1 LIALLAAILGLWQRI
16 SGPVGRPALAMNSA
30 HQSHPRSLPV
40 SAGVHIRS
48 IHPQPRKKTMP
59 KPKTTTTTR
68 SPTTNSSLTTRLH
81 ELVSACFSGIWITTH
96 EPTEA
101 IRDLTTLCRAESWRL
116 GTWDC
121 DRGMTFPFEPIQ
133 MPGVTDS
140 QDPLAVIRSLPDI
153 ANGSGTTLITFEN
166 LHRFLGSTEI
176 IQALARQ
183 LHAGKQTRC
192 FVVVLAPDI
201 QLPPELEKLFT
212 VIDHE
217 LPGHAQLEKI
227 ATEIATQENELPE
240 GDDLARV
247 IEAAK
252 GLTAS
257 EAENAFSLALVRHGK
272 LEPETL
278 WELKSQQ
285 LKKSGLVSLH
295 RGTENF
301 QQLGGLENL
310 KAFCL
315 RAMRRQGESKT
326 SSAPKPRGVLLLSPP
341 GCGKSQ
347 FAKALGNET
356 GRPTVVL
363 DVGALLGSL
372 VGQSESNIRTA
383 LKLAD
388 AMAPC
393 VVFADELEKSIAGAT
408 SSGQTDSGVTA
419 RVFGSLLTWLNDHES
434 DVFFVGTCND
444 ASKLPPE
451 FARAE
456 RFDGVFFVDLPG
468 REQKDAIW
476 GIYLSAYGLDSQQ
489 ARPDDAN
496 WTGAE
501 IKSCC
506 RLASLLDVPLIQ
518 AAQNV
523 VPVAV
528 TAGDK
533 VESLRQW
540 ASGRCLSAD
549 RAGVYSRDEG
559 AGNGR
564 ARRVMREPGRN

>member
-1 LIALLAAILGLWQRI
+1 MPR
-16 SGPVGRPALAMNSA
+16 SKNTS
-30 HQSHPRSLPV
+30 HQSP
-40 SAGVHIRS
+40 SA
-48 IHPQPRKKTMP
+48 P
-59 KPKTTTTTR
+59 
-68 SPTTNSSLTTRLH
+68 NLTTRLH
-81 ELVSACFSGIWITTH
+81 ELISACFTGIWIQTH
-96 EPTEA
+96 EPHEAAREITE
-101 IRDLTTLCRAESWRL
+101 LCRQEGWRI
-116 GTWDC
+116 GTWNC
-121 DRGMTFPFEPIQ
+121 DSGVQFPVEQIAI
-133 MPGVTDS
+133 PGVTET
-140 QDPLAVIRSLPDI
+140 QDPLAVIRALPQVLQ
-153 ANGSGTTLITFEN
+153 GSGTTIMLFEN
-166 LHRFLGSTEI
+166 LHRFLGSVEL
-176 IQALARQ
+176 IQAVSRQ
-183 LHAGKQTRC
+183 IHAGKHNRA
-192 FVVVLAPDI
+192 FIIVLAPVTQI
-201 QLPPELEKLFT
+201 PAELDKLF
-212 VIDHE
+212 VCVDHE
-217 LPGHAQLEKI
+217 LPDHSQLE
-227 ATEIATQENELPE
+227 EIARGVATQDGELPS
-240 GDDLARV
+240 GDELPRV
-247 IEAAK
+247 IDAAK
-252 GLTAS
+252 GLTRS
-257 EAENAFSLALVRHGK
+257 EAENAYSLSLVRHGT
-272 LEPETL
+272 LQPETL
-278 WELKSQQ
+278 WEIKSQM

-295 RGTENF
+295 RGTESF
-301 QQLGGLENL
+301 QQLGGLDNI

-315 RAMRRQGESKT
+315 RAMRRQSEGQ
-326 SSAPKPRGVLLLSPP
+326 PNNRPRGVLLLSPP

-372 VGQSESNIRTA
+372 VGQSESNVRAA

-393 VVFADELEKSIAGAT
+393 VLFCDEIEKALAGAN

-456 RFDGVFFVDLPG
+456 RFDGVFFVDLPSEKQ
-468 REQKDAIW
+468 REDIW
-476 GIYLSAYGLDSQQ
+476 KIYTQHYGLDAKQ
-489 ARPDDAN
+489 AQPDDTN

-506 RLASLLDVPLIQ
+506 RLAILLDVPLVQ

-533 VESLRQW
+533 IEQLRQW

-549 RAGVYSRDEG
+549 RAGVYSREQGQDRASATG
-559 AGNGR
+559 SR
-564 ARRVMREPGRN
+564 ARRVIREPGVN

>member
-1 LIALLAAILGLWQRI
+1 MAKSNATTPPTTRE
-16 SGPVGRPALAMNSA
+16 P
-30 HQSHPRSLPV
+30 PR
-40 SAGVHIRS
+40 
-48 IHPQPRKKTMP
+48 
-59 KPKTTTTTR
+59 TTT
-68 SPTTNSSLTTRLH
+68 PTTLITRIT
-81 ELVSACFSGIWITTH
+81 ELVHACFTGLYVESR
-96 EPTEA
+96 EPDEA
-101 IRDLTTLCRAESWRL
+101 IRDLTQLARAESWRL
-116 GTWDC
+116 GIWDC
-121 DRGMTFPFEPIQ
+121 DAGLRFPCEQVPL
-133 MPGVTDS
+133 PNTPDTN
-140 QDPLAVIRSLPDI
+140 DPLAVLRAAGEIS
-153 ANGSGTTLITFEN
+153 NGASTTLLVLQNF
-166 LHRFLGSTEI
+166 HRFLGSTEI
-176 IQALARQ
+176 LQAIQRQ
-183 LHAGKQTRC
+183 VSAGKHTRT
-192 FVVVLAPDI
+192 FVVILAPVVN
-201 QLPPELEKLFT
+201 LPPEIEKQFL
-212 VIDHE
+212 VIEHE
-217 LPGHAQLEKI
+217 LPGREQLH
-227 ATEIATQENELPE
+227 EIATGIAQADELPAADE
-240 GDDLARV
+240 LARV
-247 IEAAK
+247 LDSAA
-252 GLTAS
+252 GLTRY
-257 EAENAFSLALVRHGK
+257 EAEGAFSLSIVRHGRLDPACIWDVK
-272 LEPETL
+272 G
-278 WELKSQQ
+278 QQ
-285 LKKSGLVSLH
+285 LKKSGLVSIH
-295 RGTENF
+295 RGTESF

-315 RAMRRQGESKT
+315 RAMRRQGEGSV
-326 SSAPKPRGVLLLSPP
+326 SNRPRGVLLLSPP

-372 VGQSESNIRTA
+372 VGQSESNVRAA

-393 VVFADELEKSIAGAT
+393 VLFADEVEKSLAGAT

-468 REQKDAIW
+468 RDQKDGIW
-476 GIYLSAYGLDSQQ
+476 SIYIQHYGLDAKQ

-533 VESLRQW
+533 IESLRNW

-549 RAGVYSRDEG
+549 RAGVYARAEG
-559 AGNGR
+559 ASGGR
-564 ARRVMREPGRN
+564 TRRVVRAE

>member
-1 LIALLAAILGLWQRI
+1 MPR
-16 SGPVGRPALAMNSA
+16 SKSTT
-30 HQSHPRSLPV
+30 HQSP
-40 SAGVHIRS
+40 SAS
-48 IHPQPRKKTMP
+48 PQTG
-59 KPKTTTTTR
+59 
-68 SPTTNSSLTTRLH
+68 SLTSRLH
-81 ELVSACFSGIWITTH
+81 ELISACFTGIWIQTH
-96 EPTEA
+96 EPHEA
-101 IRDLTTLCRAESWRL
+101 AREITDLCRQEGWRI
-116 GTWDC
+116 GTWNC
-121 DRGMTFPFEPIQ
+121 DSGVQFPVEQIT
-133 MPGVTDS
+133 MPGITDS
-140 QDPLAVIRSLPDI
+140 QDPLAVIRALPQLS
-153 ANGSGTTLITFEN
+153 NGSSTTVLLFEN
-166 LHRFLGSTEI
+166 LHRFLGSVEL
-176 IQALARQ
+176 IQAVARQ
-183 LHAGKQTRC
+183 AITGKHNRA
-192 FVVVLAPDI
+192 FIVVLAPVTQI
-201 QLPPELEKLFT
+201 PPELDKLF
-212 VIDHE
+212 VCIDHE
-217 LPGHAQLEKI
+217 LPDHTQLE
-227 ATEIATQENELPE
+227 EIARGVATQDGELPNDE
-240 GDDLARV
+240 ELARV
-247 IEAAK
+247 IEGAA
-252 GLTAS
+252 GLTRS
-257 EAENAFSLALVRHGK
+257 EAENAYSLSLVRHGT
-272 LEPETL
+272 LQPETL
-278 WELKSQQ
+278 WEIKSQQ

-295 RGTENF
+295 RGTESF
-301 QQLGGLENL
+301 EQLGGLDNL

-315 RAMRRQGESKT
+315 RAMRRQSEGVVSNR
-326 SSAPKPRGVLLLSPP
+326 PRGVLLLSPP

-372 VGQSESNIRTA
+372 VGQSESNVRAA

-393 VVFADELEKSIAGAT
+393 VLFCDEIEKALAGAT

-434 DVFFVGTCND
+434 DVFFVATCND

-468 REQKDAIW
+468 EKQREDIW
-476 GIYLSAYGLDSQQ
+476 GIYTRHYGLDAKQ

-506 RLASLLDVPLIQ
+506 RLASLLDVPLVQ

-533 VESLRQW
+533 IEALRQW

-549 RAGVYSRDEG
+549 RAGVYSRSEG
-559 AGNGR
+559 VSGGR
-564 ARRVMREPGRN
+564 VRRVVRAD

>member
-1 LIALLAAILGLWQRI
+1 MNNTSLGTSIQELI
-16 SGPVGRPALAMNSA
+16 
-30 HQSHPRSLPV
+30 
-40 SAGVHIRS
+40 
-48 IHPQPRKKTMP
+48 
-59 KPKTTTTTR
+59 
-68 SPTTNSSLTTRLH
+68 
-81 ELVSACFSGIWITTH
+81 SACFTAIWVQTH
-96 EPTEA
+96 EPHEA
-101 IRDLTTLCRAESWRL
+101 AREITDLCRAENWRL
-116 GTWDC
+116 GIWNC
-121 DRGMTFPFEPIQ
+121 DSGVQFPIEQIAI
-133 MPGVTDS
+133 PGVTET
-140 QDPLAVIRSLPDI
+140 QEPLAVIRAMPQV
-153 ANGSGTTLITFEN
+153 AQGSGTTVLLFEN
-166 LHRFLGSTEI
+166 LHRFLGSVELV
-176 IQALARQ
+176 QAVARQ
-183 LHAGKQTRC
+183 AIQGKHNRA
-192 FVVVLAPDI
+192 FLVVLAPNS
-201 QLPPELEKLFT
+201 QMPVELEKLF
-212 VIDHE
+212 VCVDHDLPDHSQLEEIARGVATQDGE
-217 LPGHAQLEKI
+217 LPA
-227 ATEIATQENELPE
+227 
-240 GDDLARV
+240 GDELARV
-247 IEAAK
+247 VDAAK
-252 GLTAS
+252 GLTRS
-257 EAENAFSLALVRHGK
+257 EAENAYSLSLVRHGK
-272 LEPETL
+272 IQPDTL
-278 WELKSQQ
+278 WEIKAGQ
-285 LKKSGLVSLH
+285 LKKSGLVSIH
-295 RGTENF
+295 RGSESF
-301 QQLGGLENL
+301 QQLGGLDNL

-315 RAMRRQGESKT
+315 RAMRRQSEAKAGNR
-326 SSAPKPRGVLLLSPP
+326 PRGVLLLSPP

-372 VGQSESNIRTA
+372 VGQSESNVRAA

-393 VVFADELEKSIAGAT
+393 VLFADEIEKALAGAT

-468 REQKDAIW
+468 RDQKDAIW
-476 GIYLSAYGLDSQQ
+476 GIYQNFYGLDAKQ
-489 ARPDDAN
+489 ARPDDTN

-506 RLASLLDVPLIQ
+506 RLASLLDVPLVQ

-533 VESLRQW
+533 IESLRQW

-549 RAGVYSRDEG
+549 RAGVYSRSEG
-559 AGNGR
+559 GGR
-564 ARRVMREPGRN
+564 LRRVVREPGVN

>member
-1 LIALLAAILGLWQRI
+1 
-16 SGPVGRPALAMNSA
+16 
-30 HQSHPRSLPV
+30 
-40 SAGVHIRS
+40 VHIATS
-48 IHPQPRKKTMP
+48 DVHFV
-59 KPKTTTTTR
+59 
-68 SPTTNSSLTTRLH
+68 SSLLQTDRNHSPFRYPWELANMLRQPPSNQTKQTPVPRQPGRSATLTSRLH
-81 ELVSACFSGIWITTH
+81 ELIQAAFTGLWIQTH
-96 EPTEA
+96 EPAEA
-101 IRDLTTLCRAESWRL
+101 IRDLTALCRTEGWRL

-121 DRGMTFPFEPIQ
+121 DRGMTFPLEPIQ
-133 MPGVTDS
+133 MPGVTDT
-140 QDPLAVIRSLPDI
+140 QDPFAIIRALPQI
-153 ANGSGTTLITFEN
+153 ANGSGTTLAVFEN
-166 LHRFLGSTEI
+166 LHRFLGATEI
-176 IQALARQ
+176 VQALARQ
-183 LHAGKQTRC
+183 LQAGKNNRC
-192 FVVVLAPDI
+192 FVVVLAPAVQI
-201 QLPPELEKLFT
+201 PPELDKLFT

-217 LPGHAQLEKI
+217 LPGHAQLEDI
-227 ATEIATQENELPE
+227 ARGIATQDGELPA

-247 IEAAK
+247 IEAAA

-257 EAENAFSLALVRHGK
+257 EAENAYSLALVRHGR

-285 LKKSGLVSLH
+285 LKKSGLVSIH
-295 RGTENF
+295 RGTESF

-315 RAMRRQGESKT
+315 RAMRRQSEAKAGNR
-326 SSAPKPRGVLLLSPP
+326 PRGVLLLSPP

-372 VGQSESNIRTA
+372 VGQSESNVRAA

-393 VVFADELEKSIAGAT
+393 VVFADELEKALAGAT

-468 REQKDAIW
+468 RDQKDAIW
-476 GIYLSAYGLDSQQ
+476 GIYQNFYRLDAKQ
-489 ARPDDAN
+489 ARPDDTN

-506 RLASLLDVPLIQ
+506 RLASLLDVPLVQ

-533 VESLRQW
+533 IEGSPQW

-549 RAGVYSRDEG
+549 RAGVYSRGQER
-559 AGNGR
+559 AGGR
-564 ARRVMREPGRN
+564 VRRVVREPGVN

>member
-1 LIALLAAILGLWQRI
+1 
-16 SGPVGRPALAMNSA
+16 M
-30 HQSHPRSLPV
+30 
-40 SAGVHIRS
+40 
-48 IHPQPRKKTMP
+48 
-59 KPKTTTTTR
+59 
-68 SPTTNSSLTTRLH
+68 
-81 ELVSACFSGIWITTH
+81 
-96 EPTEA
+96 
-101 IRDLTTLCRAESWRL
+101 
-116 GTWDC
+116 
-121 DRGMTFPFEPIQ
+121 
-133 MPGVTDS
+133 
-140 QDPLAVIRSLPDI
+140 
-153 ANGSGTTLITFEN
+153 
-166 LHRFLGSTEI
+166 
-176 IQALARQ
+176 
-183 LHAGKQTRC
+183 
-192 FVVVLAPDI
+192 
-201 QLPPELEKLFT
+201 
-212 VIDHE
+212 
-217 LPGHAQLEKI
+217 
-227 ATEIATQENELPE
+227 
-240 GDDLARV
+240 

-285 LKKSGLVSLH
+285 LKKSGLVLLH
-295 RGTENF
+295 NGTENF

-315 RAMRRQGESKT
+315 RAMRRRGESKT

-341 GCGKSQ
+341 GCGESQ

-356 GRPTVVL
+356 TVVL
-363 DVGALLGSL
+363 EVGAVLGSL

-383 LKLAD
+383 LKLVD
-388 AMAPC
+388 AMSPC
-393 VVFADELEKSIAGAT
+393 VRYADEIEKSIEGAT

-468 REQKDAIW
+468 REQKDEIW
-476 GIYLSAYGLDSQQ
+476 GIYLSVYGLDSQQ
-489 ARPDDAN
+489 ARPDDTN

-518 AAQNV
+518 ASQNV

-533 VESLRQW
+533 VEALRPW
-540 ASGRCLSAD
+540 ASVRCSSAD
-549 RAGVYSRDEG
+549 RAGVYSRDQG
-559 AGNGR
+559 AGNAR

>member
-1 LIALLAAILGLWQRI
+1 MPK
-16 SGPVGRPALAMNSA
+16 SNTP
-30 HQSHPRSLPV
+30 
-40 SAGVHIRS
+40 
-48 IHPQPRKKTMP
+48 TMP
-59 KPKTTTTTR
+59 APTPSTT
-68 SPTTNSSLTTRLH
+68 LATRLH
-81 ELVSACFSGIWITTH
+81 ELISACFTALWVQTQ

-101 IRDLTTLCRAESWRL
+101 TRELTSLCRNEGWRL

-121 DRGMTFPFEPIQ
+121 DRGMTFPLEPIQ
-133 MPGVTDS
+133 MPGVTDT
-140 QDPLAVIRSLPDI
+140 QDPLAIIRALPHV
-153 ANGSGTTLITFEN
+153 ANGSGTTLVVFEN
-166 LHRFLGSTEI
+166 LHRFLGGVEI
-176 IQALARQ
+176 VQALARQ
-183 LHAGKQTRC
+183 IHAGKNTRC
-192 FVVVLAPDI
+192 FVVVLSPAI
-201 QLPPELEKLFT
+201 QIPAELEKLF
-212 VIDHE
+212 VCVDHE
-217 LPGHAQLEKI
+217 LPDHAQLE
-227 ATEIATQENELPE
+227 EIARGVAIQEGELPE
-240 GDDLARV
+240 GENLGRV
-247 IEAAK
+247 IDAAK
-252 GLTAS
+252 GLTRS
-257 EAENAFSLALVRHGK
+257 EAENAYSLSLVRHGTLK
-272 LEPETL
+272 AETL
-278 WELKSQQ
+278 WEIKSQM

-315 RAMRRQGESKT
+315 RAMRRQSEGTVSNR
-326 SSAPKPRGVLLLSPP
+326 PRGVLLLSPP

-372 VGQSESNIRTA
+372 VGQSESNIRAA

-393 VVFADELEKSIAGAT
+393 VFFGDELDKALAGAT

-419 RVFGSLLTWLNDHES
+419 RVFGSLLTWLNDHDS

-468 REQKDAIW
+468 RDQKDGIW
-476 GIYLSAYGLDSQQ
+476 SIYTRHYGLDAKQ
-489 ARPDDAN
+489 ARPDDTN

-506 RLASLLDVPLIQ
+506 RLASLLDVPLVQ

-528 TAGDK
+528 TAVDK
-533 VESLRQW
+533 IEGLRQW

-549 RAGVYSRDEG
+549 RAGVYSRSEG
-559 AGNGR
+559 VSGGR
-564 ARRVMREPGRN
+564 VRRVMREPGVN

>member
-1 LIALLAAILGLWQRI
+1 MSMPTQQANQTYGSL
-16 SGPVGRPALAMNSA
+16 V
-30 HQSHPRSLPV
+30 SH
-40 SAGVHIRS
+40 
-48 IHPQPRKKTMP
+48 
-59 KPKTTTTTR
+59 
-68 SPTTNSSLTTRLH
+68 LH
-81 ELVSACFSGIWITTH
+81 ELVQACFSGLWLTTA

-101 IRDLTTLCRAESWRL
+101 IRDLTTLCRTEGWRL

-121 DRGMTFPFEPIQ
+121 DRGMTFPLEPIQ
-133 MPGVTDS
+133 MPGVTDA
-140 QDPLAVIRSLPDI
+140 QDPLAIIRALPQI
-153 ANGSGTTLITFEN
+153 ANGSGTTLAVFEN
-166 LHRFLGSTEI
+166 LHRFTATVEI

-183 LHAGKQTRC
+183 IQAGKNNRC
-192 FVVVLAPDI
+192 FVVVLAPTVQI
-201 QLPPELEKLFT
+201 PPELDKLFT

-217 LPGHAQLEKI
+217 LPSHAQLD
-227 ATEIATQENELPE
+227 EIARGVATRDGELPA

-247 IEAAK
+247 IEAAA

-257 EAENAFSLALVRHGK
+257 EAENAFSLALVRHGR

-295 RGTENF
+295 RGTESF

-315 RAMRRQGESKT
+315 RAMRRQGEGQ
-326 SSAPKPRGVLLLSPP
+326 PNNRPRGVLLLSPP

-372 VGQSESNIRTA
+372 VGQSESNVRAA

-393 VVFADELEKSIAGAT
+393 VLFADEIEKALAGAT

-434 DVFFVGTCND
+434 DVFFIATCND

-468 REQKDAIW
+468 RDQKDAIW
-476 GIYLSAYGLDSQQ
+476 GIYTQYYGLDAKQ
-489 ARPDDAN
+489 ARPDDTN

-506 RLASLLDVPLIQ
+506 RLASLLDVPLVQ

-533 VESLRQW
+533 IENLRQW

-549 RAGVYSRDEG
+549 RAGVYSRSE
-559 AGNGR
+559 AGIGGR
-564 ARRVMREPGRN
+564 VRRVVREPGVN

>member
-1 LIALLAAILGLWQRI
+1 MSTTTPPSA
-16 SGPVGRPALAMNSA
+16 SSPSTTRPAPS
-30 HQSHPRSLPV
+30 
-40 SAGVHIRS
+40 
-48 IHPQPRKKTMP
+48 
-59 KPKTTTTTR
+59 R
-68 SPTTNSSLTTRLH
+68 SPTLAARLY
-81 ELVSACFSGIWITTH
+81 ELVSACFTGLWIETH
-96 EPTEA
+96 EADEA
-101 IRDLTTLCRAESWRL
+101 VREVTLLCREHSWRL
-116 GTWDC
+116 ALWDC
-121 DRGMTFPFEPIQ
+121 DSGLSLPCMGNPESP
-133 MPGVTDS
+133 MPVNPDEL
-140 QDPLAVIRSLPDI
+140 QDPLAVIRSAGQLS
-153 ANGSGTTLITFEN
+153 NGATSSIVVLQN
-166 LHRFLGSTEI
+166 LHRYLGSPEI
-176 IQALARQ
+176 IQALSRQ
-183 LHAGKQTRC
+183 ILAGKHTRTF
-192 FVVVLAPDI
+192 FVIMAPTVS
-201 QLPPELEKLFT
+201 LPAELEKQFI

-217 LPGHAQLEKI
+217 LPDRAQLH
-227 ATEIATQENELPE
+227 EIARSIAEESELPE
-240 GDDLARV
+240 GDELQHV
-247 IEAAK
+247 LESAA
-252 GLTAS
+252 GLTRY
-257 EAENAFSLALVRHGK
+257 EAEGAFSLSIVRHGRLNPSAIWDVK
-272 LEPETL
+272 G
-278 WELKSQQ
+278 QQ

-295 RGTENF
+295 RGQEGF
-301 QQLGGLENL
+301 AQLGGLDNL

-315 RAMRRQGESKT
+315 RAMRSQAGGSVSNR
-326 SSAPKPRGVLLLSPP
+326 PRGVLLLSPP

-356 GRPTVVL
+356 GRPTLLL
-363 DVGALLGSL
+363 DIGAVLGSL
-372 VGQSESNIRTA
+372 VGQSESNIRQA

-393 VVFADELEKSIAGAT
+393 VLFCDEIEKALAGAT

-468 REQKDAIW
+468 REQKDLIW
-476 GIYLSAYGLDSQQ
+476 GIYTRHYGLDSQQ
-489 ARPDDAN
+489 ARPDDTN

-506 RLASLLDVPLIQ
+506 RLASLLNVPLVQ

-533 VESLRQW
+533 IEGLRQW

-549 RAGVYSRDEG
+549 RAGVYSRPEIQ
-559 AGNGR
+559 AGNSR
-564 ARRVMREPGRN
+564 ARRVMRDPGRNET

>member
-1 LIALLAAILGLWQRI
+1 
-16 SGPVGRPALAMNSA
+16 
-30 HQSHPRSLPV
+30 
-40 SAGVHIRS
+40 
-48 IHPQPRKKTMP
+48 MP
-59 KPKTTTTTR
+59 KSTTTR
-68 SPTTNSSLTTRLH
+68 EPTATRPATNGLAARLR
-81 ELVSACFSGIWITTH
+81 ELISAAFSAIWIQSH

-101 IRDLTTLCRAESWRL
+101 TRELTALCRTEGWRL

-121 DRGMTFPFEPIQ
+121 DRGMTFPLEPIQ
-133 MPGVTDS
+133 MPGVTDT
-140 QDPLAVIRSLPDI
+140 QDPLAIIRALPSV
-153 ANGSGTTLITFEN
+153 ANGSGTTLAVFEN
-166 LHRFLGSTEI
+166 LHRFLGATEI
-176 IQALARQ
+176 VQALARQ
-183 LHAGKQTRC
+183 IHTGKNSRC
-192 FVVVLAPDI
+192 VVIILAPVVQI
-201 QLPPELEKLFT
+201 PAELEKLFT
-212 VIDHE
+212 VVDHE
-217 LPGHAQLEKI
+217 LPGHPQLE
-227 ATEIATQENELPE
+227 EIARGVATQDGELPE
-240 GDDLARV
+240 GDELARV
-247 IEAAK
+247 IEAAA

-257 EAENAFSLALVRHGK
+257 EAENAYSLALVRHGK

-295 RGTENF
+295 RGTESF

-315 RAMRRQGESKT
+315 RAMRRQSDAT
-326 SSAPKPRGVLLLSPP
+326 SGNRPRGVLLLSPP

-356 GRPTVVL
+356 GRPTVIL
-363 DVGALLGSL
+363 DIGNLLGSL
-372 VGQSESNIRTA
+372 VGQSESNVRAA

-393 VVFADELEKSIAGAT
+393 VLFCDEIEKGLAGAT

-468 REQKDAIW
+468 RDQKDGIW
-476 GIYLSAYGLDSQQ
+476 GIYTRHYGLDAKQ
-489 ARPDDAN
+489 ARPDDTN

-506 RLASLLDVPLIQ
+506 RLASLLDVPLVQ

-533 VESLRQW
+533 IEGLRQW

-549 RAGVYSRDEG
+549 RAGVYSRSEG
-559 AGNGR
+559 VSGGR
-564 ARRVMREPGRN
+564 VRRVVREPGVN

>member
-1 LIALLAAILGLWQRI
+1 
-16 SGPVGRPALAMNSA
+16 M
-30 HQSHPRSLPV
+30 PRC
-40 SAGVHIRS
+40 
-48 IHPQPRKKTMP
+48 KN
-59 KPKTTTTTR
+59 TTT
-68 SPTTNSSLTTRLH
+68 PTPPPSTPTLTSRLH
-81 ELVSACFSGIWITTH
+81 ELISACFTGIWIQTH
-96 EPTEA
+96 EPHEA
-101 IRDLTTLCRAESWRL
+101 AREITDLCRAENWRL
-116 GTWDC
+116 GIWDC
-121 DRGMTFPFEPIQ
+121 DSGVQFPIEQIAI
-133 MPGVTDS
+133 PGVTET
-140 QDPLAVIRSLPDI
+140 QDPLAVIRALPQV
-153 ANGSGTTLITFEN
+153 AQGAGTTVVAFES
-166 LHRFLGSTEI
+166 LHRFLGATEI

-183 LHAGKQTRC
+183 IHAGKNSRC
-192 FVVVLAPDI
+192 FVVVLAPAVQI
-201 QLPPELEKLFT
+201 PPELEKLFT
-212 VIDHE
+212 VVDHE
-217 LPGHAQLEKI
+217 LPGRDQLE
-227 ATEIATQENELPE
+227 EIARGVATQAGELPE
-240 GDDLARV
+240 GEELARV
-247 IEAAK
+247 IEAAA
-252 GLTAS
+252 GLTS
-257 EAENAFSLALVRHGK
+257 CEAENAFSLALVRHGR

-285 LKKSGLVSLH
+285 LRKSGLVSLH
-295 RGTENF
+295 RGTESF
-301 QQLGGLENL
+301 DQLGGLDNL

-315 RAMRRQGESKT
+315 RAMRRQSEGTVSNR
-326 SSAPKPRGVLLLSPP
+326 PRGVLLLSPP

-372 VGQSESNIRTA
+372 VGQSESNVRAA

-393 VVFADELEKSIAGAT
+393 VIFCDELEKALAGAS

-419 RVFGSLLTWLNDHES
+419 RVFGSLLTWLNDHDS

-468 REQKDAIW
+468 RDQKEQIWAI
-476 GIYLSAYGLDSQQ
+476 YQRHFGLDAKQ
-489 ARPDDAN
+489 ARPDDTN

-506 RLASLLDVPLIQ
+506 RLANLLAVPLVQ

-533 VESLRQW
+533 IESLRQW

-549 RAGVYSRDEG
+549 RAVVYSRTE
-559 AGNGR
+559 AGGGGR
-564 ARRVMREPGRN
+564 VRRVVREPGVN